1 MSALMPVRP
10 ANTGSLTPKGADAPS
25 LVPWLASWK
34 PSDTLPAK
42 AKGEVEAALPALQ
55 HALVPSTAKQF
66 AVAMDGFV
74 DWLEAFGVSA
84 LPPPGPER
92 EARLGKI
99 VGLLREDLADLPPD
113 LLVEALRRTRR
124 NHRFRTIPLPA
135 DIRDQVKDEWSRRKA
150 RLSAAQACAR
160 FGQFE
165 STPLAAEDRV
175 RPDQLRK
182 LREELAAGAAAREM
196 EGADTPE
203 DGEPPPP
210 PNARQDQGAHR

>member
-1 MSALMPVRP
+1 M
-10 ANTGSLTPKGADAPS
+10 
-25 LVPWLASWK
+25 PWLVSWK
-34 PSDTLPAK
+34 PSDTLPAT
-42 AKGEVEAALPALQ
+42 ARGEVEAALPSLQAAL
-55 HALVPSTAKQF
+55 APSTAKQF

-135 DIRDQVKDEWSRRKA
+135 DIRDQVKDEWNRRKA

-160 FGQFE
+160 FGRFE
-165 STPLAAEDRV
+165 ATPLAPEDRPRPEQV
-175 RPDQLRK
+175 RQLYQD
-182 LREELAAGAAAREM
+182 LAAVSAARAM
-196 EGADTPE
+196 ADTDTPE
-203 DGEPPPP
+203 DGEPRTP
-210 PNARQDQGAHR
+210 PNARQDRGGDR